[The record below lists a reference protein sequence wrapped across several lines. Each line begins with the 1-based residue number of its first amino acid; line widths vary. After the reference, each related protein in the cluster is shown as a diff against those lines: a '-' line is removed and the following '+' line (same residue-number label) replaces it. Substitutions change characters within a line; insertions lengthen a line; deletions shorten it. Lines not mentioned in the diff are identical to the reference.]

1 LFDFVVLA
9 ITVYSRSKQF
19 KVQVG
24 HKESRYTEP
33 MGGETSIPEPE
44 PNEAVD
50 QPDKAHPRRRRLFR
64 FIGFGLIAI
73 AILLLVYGTVIDFA
87 WQRGQS
93 LRAENEQLAIQEQ
106 LASQM
111 AYAEEDIKVGS
122 YNLAIRRLDWI
133 LEHDSNYPGAESL
146 RQVALNGDNTRPT
159 LTPFPTATSPPVE
172 EPRPEESEPARLF
185 AELQQVIE
193 DEDWKSV
200 VTAVSAFQA
209 QYPDFNRQQTDA
221 MLYNAY
227 INLGQLLL
235 PGDQVELG
243 LFYLAQAE
251 KLGDLPL
258 EVEDQRLW
266 AELYLLGIS
275 YYGVDWSVAVYY
287 FRDLCAAAPFYQDSC
302 LKLQEA
308 LISFGDQFAANLD
321 WCPAE
326 GYYAEAVR
334 QNNDPVTSGKLGEA
348 RRQCL
353 EATPTPTIPITGTE
367 SISGILPTL
376 IVDSRLA
383 SN

>member
-1 LFDFVVLA
+1 
-9 ITVYSRSKQF
+9 
-19 KVQVG
+19 
-24 HKESRYTEP
+24 

-44 PNEAVD
+44 PSAELD
-50 QPDKAHPRRRRLFR
+50 QPDKARPRRRRLFR

-133 LEHDSNYPGAESL
+133 LEHDSDYPGAESL

-159 LTPFPTATSPPVE
+159 PTPFPTATSPPVE

-193 DEDWKSV
+193 DEDWESV

-235 PGDQVELG
+235 PGDAVELG

-334 QNNDPVTSGKLGEA
+334 QNNDPITSGKLGEA

-376 IVDSRLA
+376 IVDPRLA

>member
-1 LFDFVVLA
+1 
-9 ITVYSRSKQF
+9 
-19 KVQVG
+19 
-24 HKESRYTEP
+24 
-33 MGGETSIPEPE
+33 MGGETSIPKPE
-44 PNEAVD
+44 SDEAVD
-50 QPDKAHPRRRRLFR
+50 RPDKAHPRRRRLFR

-73 AILLLVYGTVIDFA
+73 AILLLVYGTIIDFA
-87 WQRGQS
+87 WQRGQA
-93 LRAENEQLAIQEQ
+93 LRVENEHLAIQEQ
-106 LASQM
+106 LANQL

-133 LEHDSNYPGAESL
+133 LERDSDYPGAESL
-146 RQVALNGDNTRPT
+146 RQEALNGANTRPT
-159 LTPFPTATSPPVE
+159 ITPFPTATPPPVE
-172 EPRPEESEPARLF
+172 EPKPEEAEPARLF
-185 AELQQVIE
+185 AELQEFIE
-193 DEDWKSV
+193 DQDWEST
-200 VTAVSAFQA
+200 VTAVTAFQA

-235 PGDQVELG
+235 TGDRVELG

-251 KLGDLPL
+251 NLGNLPL

-275 YYGVDWSVAVYY
+275 YYGVDWSVAVFY
-287 FRDLCAAAPFYQDSC
+287 FRDLCAAAPFYQNSC
-302 LKLQEA
+302 LKLYEA

-326 GYYAEAVR
+326 RYYAEAVR
-334 QNNDPVTSGKLGEA
+334 QNNEPVSSGKLSEA

-367 SISGILPTL
+367 SISGTL
-376 IVDSRLA
+376 QSLSVDFRLA